1 MVYSTHNDL
10 KTNQEGQEAIQS
22 SSLLKLPCSR
32 QEVFASKAIG
42 LKDKRLLAKFIQ
54 FIGDSIAK
62 SEEDALSVNDVELKQ
77 GRSLSRP
84 QNKSVMKIDL
94 DRYTTTPFVDFLQAE
109 FQISGILKD
118 MIMYGMVMEW

>member
-1 MVYSTHNDL
+1 MVYSTNNETN
-10 KTNQEGQEAIQS
+10 TNQEGQKASQS
-22 SSLLKLPCSR
+22 STLLKLPCSR

-42 LKDKRLLAKFIQ
+42 LKDKRLLSKFIQ

-94 DRYTTTPFVDFLQAE
+94 DRYKTTPFVDFLQAE

-118 MIMYGMVMEW
+118 MIM